1 MVHRLTGCVSEWLW
15 DHHRWSEAGSA
26 LRAYEWCQH
35 EGSFDVRLMITVMG
49 VLLTLSAVAE
59 GMKHHQM
66 PAVTHDDRQGARQ
79 GEADN
84 RVPVSFPGNVYD
96 ATLASMREHLR
107 AIDLVIASIAAGDY
121 DRAALA
127 AEQGLGIGHQH
138 GVDGLQ
144 SGHAFMPTGMRRLG
158 HSMHMNARELVVALR
173 DAEVTED
180 VPRVLRA
187 LNQVTA
193 QCVSCHDVYRL
204 VRD

>member
-1 MVHRLTGCVSEWLW
+1 M
-15 DHHRWSEAGSA
+15 
-26 LRAYEWCQH
+26 
-35 EGSFDVRLMITVMG
+35 RLMMTVMG

-66 PAVTHDDRQGARQ
+66 PAVTHDGRQGARQ

-84 RVPVSFPGNVYD
+84 RVPVSFPDNVYD

-107 AIDLVIASIAAGDY
+107 AVDLVIASIAAGDY

-193 QCVSCHDVYRL
+193 QCVSCHDAYRL

>member
-1 MVHRLTGCVSEWLW
+1 M
-15 DHHRWSEAGSA
+15 
-26 LRAYEWCQH
+26 
-35 EGSFDVRLMITVMG
+35 
-49 VLLTLSAVAE
+49 
-59 GMKHHQM
+59 
-66 PAVTHDDRQGARQ
+66 
-79 GEADN
+79 
-84 RVPVSFPGNVYD
+84 SFPGNVYD

-193 QCVSCHDVYRL
+193 QCVSCHDAYRL